1 MKLTALKLRRWFAGR
16 RAGDESLARLLSAP
30 LPAASSSFVDT
41 EFLCL
46 DVETTGV
53 EARTAEMLSIGWVL
67 VCRARVEM
75 ETAESCIVRPPGE
88 VGESATVH
96 GLTDTLCEAGE
107 DVRTVLQR
115 LLEVLTGR
123 VLVVHYAG
131 LDKALLDRLCRQYFG
146 APLLVP
152 VVDTLALERRARSR
166 RHHLD
171 ERQSLRLSALRRA
184 YNLPHYSQH
193 DALADAIATA
203 ELLLAMAA
211 ARGTPGGVRLR
222 ELLS

>member
-1 MKLTALKLRRWFAGR
+1 MRQASLKFRRWLAIR
-16 RAGDESLARLLSAP
+16 RVVHDALARLLSSS
-30 LPAASSSFVDT
+30 LPAGSTAFVDT

-46 DVETTGV
+46 DIETTGV
-53 EARTAEMLSIGWVL
+53 DARNASMLSVGWVII
-67 VCRARVEM
+67 RGARVEM
-75 ETAESCIVRPPGE
+75 ATAESCIVRPPGE

-107 DVRTVLQR
+107 DVAGVLEH
-115 LLEVLTGR
+115 LLEVLRGR

-131 LDKALLDRLCRQYFG
+131 LDKALLDRLCRRHFG

-152 VVDTLALERRARSR
+152 VVDTLALERRARSS

-171 ERQSLRLSALRRA
+171 EQQSLRLSALRSA
-184 YNLPHYSQH
+184 YHLPHYSQH

-203 ELLLAMAA
+203 ELLLAMVA
-211 ARGTPGGVRLR
+211 ARGTPQSVRLR
-222 ELLS
+222 DLLS

>member
-1 MKLTALKLRRWFAGR
+1 MKLAALKLRRWLARR
-16 RAGDESLARLLSAP
+16 RAGDGAIARLLAASAP
-30 LPAASSSFVDT
+30 SASASFVDT

-46 DVETTGV
+46 DIETTGV
-53 EARTAEMLSIGWVL
+53 DARTAEMLSIGWVL
-67 VCRARVEM
+67 IRGARVEM
-75 ETAESCIVRPPGE
+75 ATAEACIVRPPGE

-107 DVRTVLQR
+107 EVTSVLER
-115 LLEVLTGR
+115 LLEVLRER

-131 LDKALLDRLCRQYFG
+131 LDKALLDRLCRRHFG
-146 APLLVP
+146 VPLLVP
-152 VVDTLALERRARSR
+152 VVDTLALERRVQSR

-171 ERQSLRLSALRRA
+171 EQQSLRLSALRRA

-203 ELLLAMAA
+203 ELLLAMVA
-211 ARGTPGGVRLR
+211 ARGAPGSVRLR
-222 ELLS
+222 DLLA

>member
-1 MKLTALKLRRWFAGR
+1 MKLAALKLRRWLAR
-16 RAGDESLARLLSAP
+16 RRVGDEATARLLSAS
-30 LPAASSSFVDT
+30 LPSASASFVDT

-46 DVETTGV
+46 DIETTGV
-53 EARTAEMLSIGWVL
+53 DARTAEMLSIGWVL
-67 VCRARVEM
+67 IRGARVEM
-75 ETAESCIVRPPGE
+75 ASAEACIVRPPGE

-107 DVRTVLQR
+107 EVTSVLRR
-115 LLEVLTGR
+115 LLQVLRDR

-131 LDKALLDRLCRQYFG
+131 LDKALLDRLCRRHFG

-152 VVDTLALERRARSR
+152 VIDTLALERRAQSR

-171 ERQSLRLSALRRA
+171 EQQSLKLSALRRA

-203 ELLLAMAA
+203 ELLLAMVAG
-211 ARGTPGGVRLR
+211 RGTPRSVRLR
-222 ELLS
+222 DLLA

>member
-1 MKLTALKLRRWFAGR
+1 MKLAALKLGRWLAGR
-16 RAGDESLARLLSAP
+16 RVDDEAIARLLATP
-30 LPAASSSFVDT
+30 LPGASSSFVDT
-41 EFLCL
+41 EFLCV
-46 DVETTGV
+46 DIETTGGD
-53 EARTAEMLSIGWVL
+53 ARTAEMLSIGWV
-67 VCRARVEM
+67 VIRGARVEM
-75 ETAESCIVRPPGE
+75 ESAETCIVRPPGE
-88 VGESATVH
+88 VGHSATVH

-107 DVRTVLQR
+107 DVRAVLQR
-115 LLEVLTGR
+115 LLDVVAGR

-131 LDKALLDRLCRQYFG
+131 LDKALLDRLCRRHFG

-152 VVDTLALERRARSR
+152 VVDTLALERRVRSR

-171 ERQSLRLSALRRA
+171 EAQSLKLSALRRA

-211 ARGTPGGVRLR
+211 ARGTPASVRLR
-222 ELLS
+222 DLLS

>member
-1 MKLTALKLRRWFAGR
+1 MRLAALKFRRWLAGR
-16 RAGDESLARLLSAP
+16 RAGDGAIARLLSAS
-30 LPAASSSFVDT
+30 LPAASAAFVET

-46 DVETTGV
+46 DIETTGV
-53 EARTAEMLSIGWVL
+53 DARTAEMLSIGWVL
-67 VCRARVEM
+67 IRGARVEM
-75 ETAESCIVRPPGE
+75 ATAEACIVRPPGE

-107 DVRTVLQR
+107 DASGVLER
-115 LLEVLTGR
+115 LLEVLQDR

-131 LDKALLDRLCRQYFG
+131 LDKALLDRLCRRHFG
-146 APLLVP
+146 VPLLVP
-152 VVDTLALERRARSR
+152 VVDTLALERRAQSR

-171 ERQSLRLSALRRA
+171 EQQSLKLSALRHA

-203 ELLLAMAA
+203 ELLLAMVA
-211 ARGTPGGVRLR
+211 ARGAPGSVRLR
-222 ELLS
+222 DLLA

>member
-1 MKLTALKLRRWFAGR
+1 MKLAALKLRRWLAR
-16 RAGDESLARLLSAP
+16 RRVGDEATARLLSAS
-30 LPAASSSFVDT
+30 LPSASASFVDT

-46 DVETTGV
+46 DIETTGV
-53 EARTAEMLSIGWVL
+53 DARTAEMLSIGWVL
-67 VCRARVEM
+67 IRGARVEM
-75 ETAESCIVRPPGE
+75 ATAEACIVRPPGE

-107 DVRTVLQR
+107 EVTSVLRR
-115 LLEVLTGR
+115 LLQVLRDR

-131 LDKALLDRLCRQYFG
+131 LDKALLDRLCRRHFG
-146 APLLVP
+146 VPLLVP
-152 VVDTLALERRARSR
+152 VVDTLALERRAQSR

-171 ERQSLRLSALRRA
+171 EQQSLKLSALRRA

-211 ARGTPGGVRLR
+211 ARGTPRSVRLR
-222 ELLS
+222 DLLA

>member
-1 MKLTALKLRRWFAGR
+1 MKLAALKLRRWFAGR
-16 RAGDESLARLLSAP
+16 RAGDGALGRLFSSP
-30 LPAASSSFVDT
+30 LPAASSSFTGT

-46 DVETTGV
+46 DIETTGV
-53 EARTAEMLSIGWVL
+53 DARKAEMLSIGWVL
-67 VCRARVEM
+67 IRAARVEM
-75 ETAESCIVRPPGE
+75 ETAETCIVRPPGE

-107 DVRTVLQR
+107 DVQGVLER
-115 LLEVLTGR
+115 LLEMLCRR

-131 LDKALLDRLCRQYFG
+131 LDKALLDRLCRRHFG

-152 VVDTLALERRARSR
+152 VVDTLALERRVHDR

-171 ERQSLRLSALRRA
+171 EQQSLRLSELRRA
-184 YNLPHYSQH
+184 YHLPHYSQH

-203 ELLLAMAA
+203 ELLLAMVA
-211 ARGTPGGVRLR
+211 ARGTAERVRLR
-222 ELLS
+222 DLLA

>member
-1 MKLTALKLRRWFAGR
+1 MKLAALKLRRWLAR
-16 RAGDESLARLLSAP
+16 RRVGDEATARLLSAS
-30 LPAASSSFVDT
+30 LPSASASFVDT

-46 DVETTGV
+46 DIETTGV
-53 EARTAEMLSIGWVL
+53 DARTAEMLSIGWVL
-67 VCRARVEM
+67 IRGARVEM
-75 ETAESCIVRPPGE
+75 ASAEACIVRPPGE

-107 DVRTVLQR
+107 EVTSVLRR
-115 LLEVLTGR
+115 LLQVLRDR

-131 LDKALLDRLCRQYFG
+131 LDKALLDRLCRRHFG

-152 VVDTLALERRARSR
+152 VIDTLALERRAQSR

-171 ERQSLRLSALRRA
+171 EQQSLKLSALRRA

-211 ARGTPGGVRLR
+211 ARGTPRSVRLR
-222 ELLS
+222 DLLA

>member
-1 MKLTALKLRRWFAGR
+1 MRLAALKLRRWLARR
-16 RAGDESLARLLSAP
+16 RAGDEAIARLLSP
-30 LPAASSSFVDT
+30 SLPSASASFVDT

-53 EARTAEMLSIGWVL
+53 DARTAEMLSIGWVL
-67 VCRARVEM
+67 IRGARVEM
-75 ETAESCIVRPPGE
+75 ASAEACIVRPPGE

-107 DVRTVLQR
+107 EVASVLER
-115 LLEVLTGR
+115 LLEVLRDR

-131 LDKALLDRLCRQYFG
+131 LDKALLDRLCRRHFG
-146 APLLVP
+146 VPLLVP
-152 VVDTLALERRARSR
+152 VVDTLALERRAQSR

-171 ERQSLRLSALRRA
+171 EQQSLKLSALRRA

-211 ARGTPGGVRLR
+211 ARGTPRSVRLR
-222 ELLS
+222 DLLA